1 MTVGRAIWR
10 MTEAGPVSLEFQR
23 LGMEERLEDMIFADP
38 SLVGLDLLVVGRQV
52 PTLWGGYIDLLGVD
66 SDGHLH
72 VLELKRDRTPREVVA
87 QILDYASW
95 AQDLT
100 LEEVSETFAE
110 RNEAVFADAF
120 GERFSIPLPDV
131 FNPDQRLTIVASE
144 LDPASE
150 RIIEYLASRYAVP
163 VNAVFFRHFDDT
175 GLSILLAAGSYL
187 RKRPRPSGRKRR
199 PARCARGTVAI
210 GMSSSGA
217 STATTAGTCVAST
230 VWCQRGVV
238 PSSGS
243 RSRTCNRGTASS
255 PTSEGQGT
263 SSSARSP
270 NQIRPFREATINSG
284 ELLIDQ
290 SDIPDWQREVALKDN
305 PDVTEYAVGVKWEA
319 TANVGEAV
327 RDREKGL
334 FASQVPACRMKDER
348 TIKVV
353 TTAFGVTD

>member
-1 MTVGRAIWR
+1 MTVGMAIWR

-52 PTLWGGYIDLLGVD
+52 PTQWGGYIDLLGVD

-163 VNAVFFRHFDDT
+163 VNAVFFRHFDDN
-175 GLSILLAAGSYL
+175 GAQYLARSWLLSPEEAET
-187 RKRPRPSGRKRR
+187 KRPKAKTGKVRSWNGRDWYVVLGRVDRYNRWDVCRKYGLVSAGGGPFFWKPLKNLQPGHRVF
-199 PARCARGTVAI
+199 AYVGGAGYVGI
-210 GMSSSGA
+210 GEV
-217 STATTAGTCVAST
+217 TE
-230 VWCQRGVV
+230 
-238 PSSGS
+238 P
-243 RSRTCNRGTASS
+243 
-255 PTSEGQGT
+255 
-263 SSSARSP
+263 
-270 NQIRPFREATINSG
+270 IRPFREATIDSG